1 MTTVPL
7 VKPIVTHEG
16 NVTEIILREPKGRD
30 FLELGEPWVWTKG
43 PGGES
48 VSTPVP
54 DVIAAYV
61 ERCVDASVPS
71 LILGQLGLSDG
82 MRVRQALL
90 DFFPAAVRAA
100 FPDPATSSSGKPE
113 SAPQASGSV

>member
-54 DVIAAYV
+54 DIINAYV
-61 ERCVDASVPS
+61 ERCVEKPDPVFLA
-71 LILGQLGLSDG
+71 QLGLSDG